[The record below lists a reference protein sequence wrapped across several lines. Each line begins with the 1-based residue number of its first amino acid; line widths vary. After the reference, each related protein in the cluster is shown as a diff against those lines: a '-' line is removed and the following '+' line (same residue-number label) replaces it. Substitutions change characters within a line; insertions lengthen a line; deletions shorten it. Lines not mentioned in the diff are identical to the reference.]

1 VYHVH
6 GVATRG
12 ANMAVRILLVLAV
25 VAIFYGCGQSSSS
38 PEQDEKAGAES
49 KSVTPS
55 APAQQETIQEESTQQ
70 ETTQQETTERSSEAA
85 KIFSVGRC
93 ADNGSTDRQQEGRG
107 EAANG
112 KIAFTRM
119 TIRNRDIFVIDE
131 EGDHQTRLTHG
142 AAVEGAPLW
151 SPDGEKLAFV
161 SVRIGPGYIYVI
173 NTDGTNETRLTDQP
187 LAASENP
194 PAWSPDGRKIAFVGG
209 SAYVGDIYVI
219 NTDGTNE
226 TRLTRFNGETADQT
240 YFGRPAWSPDGSK
253 IAFFSTTI
261 TSTYDD
267 PDSSAPA
274 TAPAEGLTG
283 IYLINVDGTGL
294 CKLTSI
300 AEESEG
306 EAAPTWS
313 PTGNKIAFYEHNTIY
328 SINPDG
334 TGRKELTGNMLLPT
348 LYVWSPDGEKIA
360 FIKQSDLYV
369 INADGRGLR
378 RLTNTPGPSSEALP
392 TWAPDSEK
400 IAFSC
405 PLEAEIDAHTDL
417 CVINADGT
425 GWKRIASNVAD
436 EGIYIAA
443 SWGSR

>member
-173 NTDGTNETRLTDQP
+173 NTDGTNETRLT
-187 LAASENP
+187 
-194 PAWSPDGRKIAFVGG
+194 
-209 SAYVGDIYVI
+209 
-219 NTDGTNE
+219 
-226 TRLTRFNGETADQT
+226 RFNGEPADQT

>member
-1 VYHVH
+1 MYHVH

-173 NTDGTNETRLTDQP
+173 NTDGTNETRLT
-187 LAASENP
+187 
-194 PAWSPDGRKIAFVGG
+194 
-209 SAYVGDIYVI
+209 
-219 NTDGTNE
+219 
-226 TRLTRFNGETADQT
+226 RFNGEPADQT